1 MVKTQGLVTECEDS
15 IARILMLF
23 KPDRDVRVTVA
34 IREVNNPE
42 AEFILTSDELVCVIE
57 MLERRRAAGAST

>member
-1 MVKTQGLVTECEDS
+1 MKTQGLVNECEDS
-15 IARILMLF
+15 MGRILALF
-23 KPDRDVRVTVA
+23 KPDKDVRITVA

-57 MLERRRAAGAST
+57 MLERRRAVGSSA